1 MYLRIYLLYRDLLC
15 DAPEKPRRNMIT
27 SWIWGENISA
37 EADTFSVSV
46 AELQAR
52 FTLSRVESRGK
63 VHR

>member
-1 MYLRIYLLYRDLLC
+1 MHLTIYLSYWDLLY
-15 DAPEKPRRNMIT
+15 DAPEKPRHNMIT
-27 SWIWGENISA
+27 SWIWGEDISA
-37 EADTFSVSV
+37 EADTFRVSV